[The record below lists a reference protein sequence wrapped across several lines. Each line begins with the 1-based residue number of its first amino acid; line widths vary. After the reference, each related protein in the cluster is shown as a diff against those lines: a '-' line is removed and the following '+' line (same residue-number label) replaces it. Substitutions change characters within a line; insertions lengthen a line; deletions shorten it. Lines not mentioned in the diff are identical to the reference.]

1 MGKRLVSLLTALALA
16 VSAFASLT
24 VAPAGAQ
31 QEWPAQ
37 SIFFPWIPNGEE
49 YGSMG
54 PWHGSLTIQN
64 IEPFGI
70 TVDIRKADG
79 TLITTATFQAYASKS
94 WSAAQLFGDKAGGG
108 VYAVARTINAPLN
121 LTVRRGNTANG
132 SDDVNVGSCVVASVS
147 VRQGAI
153 TFLEGEDYTWFQT
166 GSILTIDWAPTG
178 PLADEPAAGTEY
190 TVGVTCA
197 NEVRP
202 RIGGVVKEASP
213 AALSDNVW
221 TRSAHESV
229 TGYTS
234 LPASDVVLL
243 PAWSWSLPIVQTNNG
258 WQTVLFLTN
267 FDPGPGN
274 CSVNVDLYAAEQ
286 GASHPSDGHF
296 SRLLRVGETWK
307 IDLVNDYD
315 WPTGWVGTA
324 FITADCPLG
333 VVAERLKA
341 AQPWGTPVNMAITNV
356 AQPTFGNWSVVY
368 APLVYQA
375 YNGWNT
381 GISIAN
387 LDPAVNNQ
395 VQITYYNKDGT
406 VLSVDSRSIE
416 PRAMEFIYLPAN
428 TDVGTNSLAQVVV
441 RSLNGR
447 NLAAAIDYVK
457 YSGADQDVGQA
468 SGYLA
473 QQGTSAEV
481 DGPEDIPG
489 TLSVALFQKERGLTL
504 QRDNSGIAI
513 FNANTGRNATVEAW
527 FFDGAGFLVAPT
539 LTAPVTI
546 NLPPAGGAIL
556 YAPWY
561 QEMPTGF
568 RGSVQMWVTRGGPVA
583 CVSNNVNYEVQFDG
597 TATYNCFITPPFDI
611 EVPPP
616 PTYNLA
622 VRPLNAVNVC
632 VPVRDNQGNQTGW
645 RCPDHTITATLTFG
659 GAPVA
664 GANILFEILDGSL
677 NDDGADTDGGTANP
691 TFQLPGND
699 DAIVAT
705 NASGQAQFTING
717 TVPGRDDVLVCADL
731 NNNSVCDRATEP
743 YAVASKVWVGL
754 TLVQTFP
761 VVGGNPAAAP
771 EVGVGNTIRDWTV
784 AVNRTGPAASVPVVL
799 VLNEATPNPVNASFA
814 PCNLPDQNSRSA
826 TVTAAS
832 TPFDVYACDYTD
844 DGTDDTVVVR
854 LYWDQNGN
862 GSVDAGEPLIDQVT
876 LMLDDN

>member
-24 VAPAGAQ
+24 VAPAGAVV
-31 QEWPAQ
+31 EDLGNE
-37 SIFFPWIPNGEE
+37 IYFPFLPNGEE
-49 YGSMG
+49 YGNMG
-54 PWHGSLTIQN
+54 PW
-64 IEPFGI
+64 
-70 TVDIRKADG
+70 
-79 TLITTATFQAYASKS
+79 Y
-94 WSAAQLFGDKAGGG
+94 
-108 VYAVARTINAPLN
+108 
-121 LTVRRGNTANG
+121 
-132 SDDVNVGSCVVASVS
+132 
-147 VRQGAI
+147 
-153 TFLEGEDYTWFQT
+153 
-166 GSILTIDWAPTG
+166 
-178 PLADEPAAGTEY
+178 
-190 TVGVTCA
+190 
-197 NEVRP
+197 
-202 RIGGVVKEASP
+202 
-213 AALSDNVW
+213 
-221 TRSAHESV
+221 
-229 TGYTS
+229 
-234 LPASDVVLL
+234 PASDVVLL

-267 FDPGPGN
+267 FNPGPGN

-387 LDPAVNNQ
+387 LDPDVNNQ
-395 VQITYYNKDGT
+395 VHITYYNKDGT

-513 FNANTGRNATVEAW
+513 FNANTGRDATVQAW

-597 TATYNCFITPPFDI
+597 TATYNCFITPPI
-611 EVPPP
+611 NVPE

-622 VRPLNAVNVC
+622 VDPLNAVNVC
-632 VPVRDNQGNQTGW
+632 EPVRDRQGNQTGW
-645 RCPDHTITATLTFG
+645 RCPNHTITATLTFG

-677 NDDGADTDGGTANP
+677 HDDGADTDGGTANP
-691 TFQLPGND
+691 TFQLAGND

-705 NASGQAQFTING
+705 NGSGQAQFTITGG
-717 TVPGRDDVLVCADL
+717 TVTLLVPDHVLVCADL
-731 NNNSVCDRATEP
+731 NDNSVCDRATEP

-771 EVGVGNTIRDWTV
+771 EAGVGNTIRDWTV

-799 VLNEATPNPVNASFA
+799 VLNEATLNPVNASFA
-814 PCNLPDQNSRSA
+814 PCILPDQNSLSR

-844 DGTDDTVVVR
+844 DSTNDRVFVE
-854 LYWDQNGN
+854 LYWDQDGN

-876 LMLDDN
+876 LTLADS